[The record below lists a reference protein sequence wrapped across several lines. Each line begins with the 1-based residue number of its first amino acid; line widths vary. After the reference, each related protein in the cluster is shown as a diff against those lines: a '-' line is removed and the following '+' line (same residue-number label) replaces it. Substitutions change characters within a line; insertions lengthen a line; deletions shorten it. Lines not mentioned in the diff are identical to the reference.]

1 MRLQEAAARSALPLE
16 NGPQLSQINVL
27 AEALRVLDGCQVL
40 LHGEGPREA
49 GESPKWQSAISSLIA
64 TADQAKPA
72 QDSMKLVFLALVEAL
87 HQLDAQVSAVAVS
100 KNGQSPS
107 APP

>member
-1 MRLQEAAARSALPLE
+1 MGLQEAAARSALPPE
-16 NGPQLSQINVL
+16 AGAQLSQIDVL

-64 TADQAKPA
+64 AADQAKPT
-72 QDSMKLVFLALVEAL
+72 QDSMKLVLLALVEAL
-87 HQLDAQVSAVAVS
+87 HQLDAQISAIAVS
-100 KNGQSPS
+100 DNGQRPS